1 MAYLMHLKVQVK
13 LKKSEWLSVVN
24 KIPVIIIR
32 INFTQSFPAT
42 QLHSFAYLQG
52 IRIIFQGIRSFVPMR
67 VN

>member
-13 LKKSEWLSVVN
+13 LKKSEWPSVVN
-24 KIPVIIIR
+24 KIIIIR

-52 IRIIFQGIRSFVPMR
+52 VRIIFQGIRSFVPMR
-67 VN
+67 AN

>member
-24 KIPVIIIR
+24 KIIIIR

-67 VN
+67 AN

>member
-24 KIPVIIIR
+24 KIIIIR

-42 QLHSFAYLQG
+42 QLHSFTYLQG

-67 VN
+67 AN

>member
-24 KIPVIIIR
+24 KIIIIR

-52 IRIIFQGIRSFVPMR
+52 IRITFQGIRSFVRMR
-67 VN
+67 AN

>member
-13 LKKSEWLSVVN
+13 LKKLEWLSVVN
-24 KIPVIIIR
+24 KIITIR

-52 IRIIFQGIRSFVPMR
+52 IRIIFQGIRRFVPTR
-67 VN
+67 AN

>member
-13 LKKSEWLSVVN
+13 LKKSEWPSVVN
-24 KIPVIIIR
+24 KIIIIR

-67 VN
+67 AN

>member
-24 KIPVIIIR
+24 KIIIIR

-42 QLHSFAYLQG
+42 QLHSFAYHQG

-67 VN
+67 AN

>member
-24 KIPVIIIR
+24 KIIIIR

-52 IRIIFQGIRSFVPMR
+52 IRIIFQGIRSFVPMGA
-67 VN
+67 N

>member
-13 LKKSEWLSVVN
+13 LKKSEWPSVVN
-24 KIPVIIIR
+24 KIIIIR

-42 QLHSFAYLQG
+42 QLHSFAYRQG

-67 VN
+67 AN

>member
-24 KIPVIIIR
+24 KIIIIR

>member
-24 KIPVIIIR
+24 KLIIIR

-52 IRIIFQGIRSFVPMR
+52 NIRIIFQGIRSFVPMR
-67 VN
+67 AN